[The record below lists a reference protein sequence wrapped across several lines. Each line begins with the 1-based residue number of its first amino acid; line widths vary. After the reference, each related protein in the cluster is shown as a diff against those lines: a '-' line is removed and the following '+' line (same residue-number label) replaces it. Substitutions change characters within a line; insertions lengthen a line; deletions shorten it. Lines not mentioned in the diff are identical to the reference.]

1 MLKHKS
7 TGCLCNFQLAIVNG
21 DAAAGLFVN
30 HYNKN
35 PHAVVNPTPK
45 RRTLKPEDVFYCGIL
60 AFGSG
65 SAEVQLIERILIVK
79 TKQGAKYKK
88 AFYR

>member
-1 MLKHKS
+1 MPLLGYLL
-7 TGCLCNFQLAIVNG
+7 TTTTRT
-21 DAAAGLFVN
+21 
-30 HYNKN
+30 